1 MILKIAMQCFNDES
15 RDICRHWNNR
25 IKLTRCYRLFKAK
38 VPMILGVDF
47 MPLYFS
53 SRAQRNRCY
62 YNYRYFDRNKW
73 HRRANATY
81 VRCRMRM
88 YGVLKM
94 IAYRIH

>member
-53 SRAQRNRCY
+53 SRTTTTTDISTEINGIGEQMLHMCDAE
-62 YNYRYFDRNKW
+62 
-73 HRRANATY
+73 
-81 VRCRMRM
+81 
-88 YGVLKM
+88 
-94 IAYRIH
+94 